1 MASIIA
7 TLRAGRK
14 AGRLPG
20 MTSFSTRMQR
30 LRQDLR
36 EQLVRTVPDRVWSAE
51 VVTDDIARAIEDEL
65 W

>member
-1 MASIIA
+1 MSIVSR
-7 TLRAGRK
+7 LRAGRE

-36 EQLVRTVPDRVWSAE
+36 EQLFRTVPDRVWSAE